1 MVKNKIEIINIK
13 KNQKIN
19 KKIVNSLNIKHN
31 DISSNNIDQNFNFSV
46 TENSVLNIHCL
57 LVNSNKQKSHIFTI
71 NQQKNSTVNI
81 YVKAFGF
88 NQSNTKVIIDSKIP
102 KNAENIVLNQ
112 EINGYIF
119 DDGSTIIATPSML
132 VDNNKIVANHSV
144 SVGSINPEKLF
155 YLMSKG
161 IDTKTAKTVL
171 IRSEYDYYKNFDDK
185 KCKLIYKEVDKKI
198 MELF

>member
-1 MVKNKIEIINIK
+1 MVKNKVEIINIK

-19 KKIVNSLNIKHN
+19 KKIVNSLNIVLT
-31 DISSNNIDQNFNFSV
+31 DISNNNIDQNFNFSV
-46 TENSVLNIHCL
+46 AENSTLNIHCL

-144 SVGSINPEKLF
+144 SIGSINPEKLF

-161 IDTKTAKTVL
+161 IDAKTAKTVL

-185 KCKLIYKEVDKKI
+185 KCKSIYKEVDKKI